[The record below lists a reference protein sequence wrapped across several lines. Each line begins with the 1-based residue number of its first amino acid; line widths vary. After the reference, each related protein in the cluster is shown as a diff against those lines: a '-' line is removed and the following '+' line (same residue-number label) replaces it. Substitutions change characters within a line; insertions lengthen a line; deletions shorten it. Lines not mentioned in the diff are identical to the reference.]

1 MSISLHR
8 FCKTHDL
15 PKASVHRRAQ
25 TLGLDTSDG
34 LDDAAQAKLLKEFGR
49 VVTPQVTVE
58 EGNHCSAMSL
68 QVGCARSNLEQFRTD
83 RIRQALANPQE
94 FITSLTGFLDQ
105 LEEGMGQAEAHQ
117 EQELLQV
124 HQLKRQSQKRIEQFR
139 RRADEYRI
147 KTDLLAS
154 IQNAELDD
162 LQVLAEE
169 TNALGKPAVPG
180 QG

>member
-1 MSISLHR
+1 MKSLHA
-8 FCKTHDL
+8 FCKANRL
-15 PKASVHRRAQ
+15 PKTSVRRKALELGFDTANGLNAEAQ
-25 TLGLDTSDG
+25 RALLG
-34 LDDAAQAKLLKEFGR
+34 EFKT
-49 VVTPQVTVE
+49 VQVPEVTIET
-58 EGNHCSAMSL
+58 GNHAAALILKIGS
-68 QVGCARSNLEQFRTD
+68 QHSNLEQFRTD

-124 HQLKRQSQKRIEQFR
+124 RQLKRQSQKRIEQFR

-169 TNALGKPAVPG
+169 TNALGKSAAPG